1 MNIRK
6 LFLNCVVSIL
16 SFFRASG
23 VVDAIDHGLASL
35 DLTATPP
42 PAPAGLQDAIAH
54 VVTVFAG
61 VRALLAA
68 FSAIL
73 PMSKSWRA
81 GLDALI
87 ASLDALTMNANA
99 GFKAGK
105 DV

>member
-16 SFFRASG
+16 SFFRTSG
-23 VVDAIDHGLASL
+23 VVDAIDRGVASL

-54 VVTVFAG
+54 VIAVFGG
-61 VRALLAA
+61 VRALLATLA
-68 FSAIL
+68 AIL

-81 GLDALI
+81 GLDALV

-99 GFKAGK
+99 SFKAGK

>member
-23 VVDAIDHGLASL
+23 VVDAIDRGLASL
-35 DLTATPP
+35 DLTAAP
-42 PAPAGLQDAIAH
+42 PAPAGLPDAIARL
-54 VVTVFAG
+54 VTVFAG
-61 VRALLAA
+61 VRPLLAA
-68 FSAIL
+68 LAAIL